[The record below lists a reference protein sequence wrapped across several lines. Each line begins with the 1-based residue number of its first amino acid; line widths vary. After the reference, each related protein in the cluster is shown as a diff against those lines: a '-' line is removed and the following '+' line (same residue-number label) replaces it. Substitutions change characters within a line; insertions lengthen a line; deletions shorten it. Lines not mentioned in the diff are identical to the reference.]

1 MGKKIGI
8 HIKELAKSLGEYL
21 KAEVT
26 LIFISFIICLIG
38 LYIYHFLGLN
48 VEYPLLMA
56 LIIGFVD
63 LLPIFGAGTFM
74 IPWE

>member
-38 LYIYHFLGLN
+38 LYIYHF
-48 VEYPLLMA
+48 
-56 LIIGFVD
+56 
-63 LLPIFGAGTFM
+63 
-74 IPWE
+74 